1 MDPVQSLIENI
12 ERAVLGK
19 REEVVLAVVGLLAE
33 GHVLLEDT
41 PGTGKTTMARAL
53 ARSIDLNFRRIQFT
67 ADLLPSDVV
76 GVSILNAEAGRF
88 QFQPGPVFGNVVL
101 ADELNRAPPRAQSAL
116 LECMTERQVTVDG
129 TSHDLPRPFFV
140 IATQNPLE
148 YEGTYPLPESQLDRF
163 MIKTS
168 IGYPS
173 REDERRVLME
183 HPDGRPLDDLRPV
196 LSATDLLRIIDQIR
210 AVRVDPRLVEYV
222 LDLVAGTR
230 ESEALIV
237 GASTRGALALQRAA
251 RAMARIEGR
260 DYCVPDD
267 VKRLFIPVLGHRIV
281 LREGDAGDARSSEVL
296 TALVE
301 EVSVP

>member
-19 REEVVLAVVGLLAE
+19 REEVILAVVGILGE

-41 PGTGKTTMARAL
+41 PGTGKTTLARAL

-76 GVSILNAEAGRF
+76 GVSILNSSEGRF
-88 QFQPGPVFGNVVL
+88 QFQPGPVFGNVIL

-129 TSHDLPRPFFV
+129 TTHDLPRPFFV

-173 REDERRVLME
+173 REDERRVLMD
-183 HPDGRPLDDLRPV
+183 HPDGRPLDDLNAV
-196 LSATDLLRIIDQIR
+196 LSADELLRIIDEVR
-210 AVRVDPRLVEYV
+210 AVKMDPRLVDYV
-222 LDLVAGTR
+222 LDLVVGTR
-230 ESEALIV
+230 SNEELIV

-251 RAMARIEGR
+251 RALARIEKR

-267 VKRLFIPVLGHRIV
+267 IKRLFIPVVGHRV
-281 LREGDAGDARSSEVL
+281 VPREGDAGDERSGEVL
-296 TALVE
+296 AAMAE